1 MSILPEDLMINP
13 KDYLV
18 ICESYDSF
26 HSFYGSDIDAVQGID
41 FGLNE
46 EMDGVSLLD
55 EDEPVF
61 TVMYNSSTWP
71 ISDDCVLSLISPRL
85 PLAVASSWEAVELP
99 GTPGAPNPGWP
110 TIVLN
115 PVLGTLR
122 PNPVSSSFS
131 LDYIIPNVPGE
142 VLIYDISG
150 RLVLQPQLLGSLEGS
165 YSCDLPESLRP
176 GVYFAVIR
184 SAGGMASRKFILLR

>member
-1 MSILPEDLMINP
+1 MINP
-13 KDYLV
+13 KDYLI

-55 EDEPVF
+55 EDKPVF

-71 ISDDCVLSLISPRL
+71 ISDDCVLSLISPRF

-99 GTPGAPNPGWP
+99 GAPGPPNPGSPSCCSPCSPCSVESDSDSDVPDSDGADSDRLFSWP
-110 TIVLN
+110 SV
-115 PVLGTLR
+115 GS
-122 PNPVSSSFS
+122 VS
-131 LDYIIPNVPGE
+131 E
-142 VLIYDISG
+142 
-150 RLVLQPQLLGSLEGS
+150 RSLERDFWS
-165 YSCDLPESLRP
+165 RFSSPCRP
-176 GVYFAVIR
+176 WSEF
-184 SAGGMASRKFILLR
+184 F